1 MPDRS
6 TWIEPID
13 LFGLGRMWFDG
24 RPGRE
29 CLMDQARFDASDR
42 STVAIEIGS
51 PIRADDSRL
60 AIEVAQDA
68 AGRWWAG
75 TMWQCWRIPD
85 GNASGMSTPIDAYRA
100 ATREDAIRR
109 AAAGLLRSL
118 PAITEGKAGRILA
131 HWRREL
137 PPRAGMMQNA

>member
-1 MPDRS
+1 MTDRS

-29 CLMDQARFDASDR
+29 CLMDQARFDAGDR

-51 PIRADDSRL
+51 PIRGDDSRL
-60 AIEVAQDA
+60 EIEVAQDA
-68 AGRWWAG
+68 GGRWWAG
-75 TMWQCWRIPD
+75 TMWRCWPVPD
-85 GNASGMSTPIDAYRA
+85 GTASGSYTPIDAYRA
-100 ATREDAIRR
+100 ATRDEVIRL

-118 PAITEGKAGRILA
+118 PAITESKAGRILA
-131 HWRREL
+131 AWRRDL
-137 PPRAGMMQNA
+137 PARAGLAQHA